1 MARSEWGPLAWA
13 SDWHTE
19 CGREEGR
26 RGGPLQPRPGGGGE
40 RRGGLSPRPGW
51 GLPGARE
58 KREEGE
64 EREPRSDLNGIPVQ
78 V

>member
-1 MARSEWGPLAWA
+1 MGAPGLGQG
-13 SDWHTE
+13 
-19 CGREEGR
+19 GREPLSER
-26 RGGPLQPRPGGGGE
+26 RGGGEAHYSPGQGERGGE
-40 RRGGLSPRPGW
+40 RGGLSPRPGW